1 LNAVARGA
9 VQAEAAFLQLL
20 GQAGLSGFRFAELVC
35 GMLLL
40 LLLRSRTPLFPQ
52 LDAVQPV
59 FQVVSN
65 FRMLSAPPFSLS
77 LPSCTPFGCT
87 TLESVF
93 ILVFLLFCLFYLL
106 EFLLK
111 VNPFSEFLF
120 PSYSTL
126 LEFLVS

>member
-1 LNAVARGA
+1 MNAVARGA

-59 FQVVSN
+59 FQVVPQLPDAVGPS
-65 FRMLSAPPFSLS
+65 FLPFS
-77 LPSCTPFGCT
+77 P
-87 TLESVF
+87 
-93 ILVFLLFCLFYLL
+93 
-106 EFLLK
+106 
-111 VNPFSEFLF
+111 
-120 PSYSTL
+120 
-126 LEFLVS
+126 